1 MNVFYVSFFLQF
13 YAMKFFLCE
22 FLNLINIVGQIYFM
36 DFFLGGEFTK
46 YGTDVLAMTEK
57 APEEREDPM
66 ARVFPKV
73 TKCTFHKFGPSG
85 TVEVRMGFFICY
97 ECFCFLSTH
106 LTKGRSFSLP

>member
-1 MNVFYVSFFLQF
+1 
-13 YAMKFFLCE
+13 MKFFLCE

-85 TVEVRMGFFICY
+85 TVEVRMGFFECY
-97 ECFCFLSTH
+97 KCFFVSALTAVLSAH
-106 LTKGRSFSLP
+106 FTKGPSFSLP

>member
-1 MNVFYVSFFLQF
+1 
-13 YAMKFFLCE
+13 MKFFLCE

-57 APEEREDPM
+57 EPEDREDPM

-85 TVEVRMGFFICY
+85 TVEVWR
-97 ECFCFLSTH
+97 FCCSSDNVVDVQACKCPTIVNYDS
-106 LTKGRSFSLP
+106 RVVI